1 MKIKL
6 SDVFLKKI
14 WTKYITKNSISTF
27 TIQVKEGFFVIIYK
41 NKSKSPEFQDF
52 FFWIMKIAIQG
63 ISGSYHDQVAKI
75 YFGNECTIL
84 DCMTFDDVVLS
95 IKDGVSDFGVMAIE
109 NSIAGSLIPNY
120 SLIDKNNLKIIGES
134 YININ
139 HQLMVAPGVKID
151 DIKTISSHPMALLQC
166 KDFLKNSNKLIL
178 EDKDTAEVAKKIS
191 KNNFTD
197 MAAIAS
203 KKAAEI
209 YGLDIIEKNI
219 QTIKNNETRFV
230 ILSAEDSLNSTI
242 EKNKASIKLILN
254 HSNGSLAKVLN
265 IFNNNNINLTKIQS
279 IPVIETPWKYSF
291 FIDVTFTN
299 INDYIN
305 AIKNVK
311 LNSELLK
318 EFGLYKSE
326 KLWLK

>member
-1 MKIKL
+1 
-6 SDVFLKKI
+6 
-14 WTKYITKNSISTF
+14 
-27 TIQVKEGFFVIIYK
+27 
-41 NKSKSPEFQDF
+41 
-52 FFWIMKIAIQG
+52 
-63 ISGSYHDQVAKI
+63 
-75 YFGNECTIL
+75 
-84 DCMTFDDVVLS
+84 
-95 IKDGVSDFGVMAIE
+95 
-109 NSIAGSLIPNY
+109 
-120 SLIDKNNLKIIGES
+120 
-134 YININ
+134 
-139 HQLMVAPGVKID
+139 MVAPGVKID

-326 KLWLK
+326 KL

>member
-1 MKIKL
+1 
-6 SDVFLKKI
+6 
-14 WTKYITKNSISTF
+14 
-27 TIQVKEGFFVIIYK
+27 
-41 NKSKSPEFQDF
+41 
-52 FFWIMKIAIQG
+52 MKIAIQG

-84 DCMTFDDVVLS
+84 DCMTFDEVVLS
-95 IKDGVSDFGVMAIE
+95 VKDGVSDFGVMAIE

-120 SLIDKNNLKIIGES
+120 SLIDENNLKIIGES

-178 EDKDTAEVAKKIS
+178 EDKDTAEVANKIS
-191 KNNFTD
+191 KNNLTD

-203 KKAAEI
+203 NKAAEI

-242 EKNKASIKLILN
+242 EKNKASLKLILN
-254 HSNGSLAKVLN
+254 HSNGNLAKVLN
-265 IFNNNNINLTKIQS
+265 IFHNYNINLTKIQS

-299 INDYIN
+299 INDYTN

-311 LNSELLK
+311 LNSDLLK

-326 KLWLK
+326 KL